1 MTSLAATLEAFFKVR
16 LTEQRRASSHTVSAY
31 RDTFRLLFLFVHE
44 RTGKA
49 PAELQLEDLDAATVG
64 EFLTHL
70 EELRGNSVRTRNS
83 RLAAIHSFFRF
94 ASFRHPEHALLIQR
108 VQAIPRKR
116 FNRQIVTFL
125 TEPEAEALLASTPR
139 DFWIG
144 RRDHALLLLALQ
156 TGLRVAELTGLT
168 WKDVVLE
175 GTPQVHC
182 QGKGRKQRQTPL
194 RSSTAAVLRAW
205 RREMGGHPGEPVF
218 PSMRGQPLT
227 TDAVE
232 ALVLKYAKAAQPAC
246 PSLASKRV
254 SPHVLRHTCAMR
266 LLEAGVDIATIALW
280 LGHELVATTQI
291 YLHANLAIK
300 EKALERTA
308 PLHGSPGRYRPTD
321 TVLAFLEGL

>member
-1 MTSLAATLEAFFKVR
+1 MTPLAATLEAFFKVR
-16 LTEQRRASSHTVSAY
+16 LTQQRRASTHTVNAY
-31 RDTFRLLFLFVHE
+31 RDTFRLLFHFVHE

-49 PAELQLEDLDAATVG
+49 PMELQLEDLDAALIG
-64 EFLTHL
+64 EFLIYL
-70 EELRGNSVRTRNS
+70 EEVRGNTVRTRNS

-125 TEPEAEALLASTPR
+125 TEPEAEALLAATSR
-139 DFWIG
+139 ESWIG
-144 RRDHALLLLALQ
+144 RRDHALLLVALQ

-194 RSSTAAVLRAW
+194 RSSTTAVLRAW
-205 RREMGGHPGEPVF
+205 RRETGGHPGEPVF
-218 PSMRGQPLT
+218 PSVRGQALT

-232 ALVLKYAKAAQPAC
+232 SLVLKHARVAESAC

-266 LLEAGVDIATIALW
+266 LLEGGVDIATIALW

-300 EKALERTA
+300 ERALERTA

-321 TVLAFLEGL
+321 VVLAFLEGL